1 MPTLNEGVV
10 LSCKE
15 SAIFVSL
22 YLYPWSSSF
31 HKGAEVPGKSLNEEQ
46 YLKSGFFLKELIW
59 QRKSASPVKWDK
71 LKLKI
76 SRNIL
81 YVSLRFRYC
90 AFLCV
95 EKQMVRKCPICS
107 IAKLSISLWKRGNIE
122 TSDEFQKE
130 LAHPFLETLK
140 IVEDV

>member
-1 MPTLNEGVV
+1 MYSAVRKVV
-10 LSCKE
+10 
-15 SAIFVSL
+15 IFVFL
-22 YLYPWSSSF
+22 YLYLWSSSF
-31 HKGAEVPGKSLNEEQ
+31 HKGAEVLGKSLNEEQ

-59 QRKSASPVKWDK
+59 QHKSASPVKWDK

-81 YVSLRFRYC
+81 YVSLIRYC

-122 TSDEFQKE
+122 TSDEFQKG

-140 IVEDV
+140 IVEDI